1 MLRKEVA
8 SLRVRVKPGR
18 ASGDRLDLERRGV
31 EQAPEPPDEKREVV
45 LENIL
50 QELEQRVKRRTCQV
64 LRREISNEHHGGWVE
79 RGVLVDAIH

>member
-1 MLRKEVA
+1 MLRKEVV
-8 SLRVRVKPGR
+8 SRRVRVKRDR
-18 ASGDRLDLERRGV
+18 ASGDRHDLERRGV
-31 EQAPEPPDEKREVV
+31 EQTREPPDEKREIA